1 MEKPSTLRVSSANVK
16 YSDDY
21 ITSNYEYEETLVTK
35 TANEIMAH
43 PYRTSLAI
51 RTARKVGKVGVML
64 VGWGG
69 NNGSTF
75 TAAVLANRHQFTW
88 NTKNG
93 IMDSN
98 WFGSITQASTV
109 RLGIDEKGMEVYVP
123 MSQLLP
129 MVHPD
134 DLVIDG
140 WDISSLNLAD
150 SMARA
155 KVIDHDLQQK
165 LRKEMQA
172 MKPRPAIYDPD
183 FIAANQADRATNLI
197 KGTKYEQYLQI
208 RADIKDFR
216 DRHRLDKV
224 IVLWTANTERFCD
237 VKPGIHDTAE
247 NLERALHKNE
257 AEISPST
264 IFALA
269 AVEEGPGIHD
279 TAENLE
285 RALHKNEAEISPST
299 IFALAA
305 VEEGCCYINGSP
317 QNTIVDGVV
326 ERAEQK
332 GVFVAGDDFKSGQ
345 TKLKSVLV
353 DFLVSAGL
361 KPVSIVSY
369 NHLGNNDGKNLSA
382 PKQFRSK
389 EITKSDSKRAMD
401 EYTSEILLHGTN
413 TIVVHNTC
421 EDSLLA
427 VPLILDLVILAELFS
442 RVSFR
447 RDGEQEW
454 QSMHSIL
461 SPLSY
466 LLKAPMVPP
475 NSPVVNALF
484 KQRGCIENIL
494 RACLAL
500 QPNHHMALEHK
511 VPTTVESLAY
521 CLLSYLLKA
530 PMVPPNSPPHGART
544 QGTNYSRVIDLPI
557 IVLTEGS
564 DGSPQFFRSQSPVQP
579 PHSARTQ
586 GTNYSRIIDLPP
598 IVVLTE
604 GSDGSPQFFRSQS
617 PVQPPHGARTQG
629 TNYSRIIDLL
639 PIIVLTEG
647 SYGAS

>member
-1 MEKPSTLRVSSANVK
+1 MEKPSTLKVSSSNVK

-43 PYRTSLAI
+43 PYRTSLNI
-51 RTARKVGKVGVML
+51 RTGRKVGKLGVML

-75 TAAVLANRHQFTW
+75 TAAVLANRHQLTW
-88 NTKNG
+88 TTKNG
-93 IMDSN
+93 SMDSN

-216 DRHRLDKV
+216 DRHKLDKV

-237 VKPGIHDTAE
+237 VKPGIHDTSE

-257 AEISPST
+257 P
-264 IFALA
+264 
-269 AVEEGPGIHD
+269 
-279 TAENLE
+279 
-285 RALHKNEAEISPST
+285 EISPST

-317 QNTIVDGVV
+317 QNTIVGGVV

-332 GVFVAGDDFKSGQ
+332 RVFVAGDDFKSGQ

-353 DFLVSAGL
+353 DFLVSAVCRGAGRGARG
-361 KPVSIVSY
+361 VS
-369 NHLGNNDGKNLSA
+369 
-382 PKQFRSK
+382 
-389 EITKSDSKRAMD
+389 
-401 EYTSEILLHGTN
+401 
-413 TIVVHNTC
+413 
-421 EDSLLA
+421 
-427 VPLILDLVILAELFS
+427 
-442 RVSFR
+442 
-447 RDGEQEW
+447 
-454 QSMHSIL
+454 
-461 SPLSY
+461 
-466 LLKAPMVPP
+466 
-475 NSPVVNALF
+475 
-484 KQRGCIENIL
+484 
-494 RACLAL
+494 
-500 QPNHHMALEHK
+500 
-511 VPTTVESLAY
+511 
-521 CLLSYLLKA
+521 
-530 PMVPPNSPPHGART
+530 SPPPRPRGGRVARAT
-544 QGTNYSRVIDLPI
+544 
-557 IVLTEGS
+557 S
-564 DGSPQFFRSQSPVQP
+564 D
-579 PHSARTQ
+579 
-586 GTNYSRIIDLPP
+586 
-598 IVVLTE
+598 E
-604 GSDGSPQFFRSQS
+604 
-617 PVQPPHGARTQG
+617 
-629 TNYSRIIDLL
+629 
-639 PIIVLTEG
+639 
-647 SYGAS
+647 